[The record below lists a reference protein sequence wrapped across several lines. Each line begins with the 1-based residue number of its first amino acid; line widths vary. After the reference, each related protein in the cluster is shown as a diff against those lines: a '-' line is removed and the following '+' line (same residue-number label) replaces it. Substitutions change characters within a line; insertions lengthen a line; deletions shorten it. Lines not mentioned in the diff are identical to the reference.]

1 METIEAIDVFIH
13 ISEFKVI
20 KDLIKVKNISKSFSL
35 KTNLIET
42 ILPNKK
48 NNKRIIKAVNDVTFD
63 IKYGEIVGLVGESGC
78 GKSTLGRII
87 CNILKPDKGEISF
100 GENNISLNSLEIQ
113 MIFQDPFNS
122 LNPRY
127 RVKNII
133 SEAALFHELVSK
145 NEEDEFVDDLLNKCG
160 LNKEVKN
167 RFPHQLS
174 GGQRKRVGIARALA
188 VKPKLLVCD
197 EAVAGLDVSI
207 QAQIINLFFELQN
220 NYNLTYFFISHDLSV
235 VEHISDQVII
245 MYFGRIVEM
254 ASAEDIFKKPNHPY
268 TKALMEQIPNINK
281 RNLSFQPI
289 TGEMPSATKAPRGC
303 KFHPRCRFVKSICR
317 EIEPNLIEISPGWQS
332 ACHLNYN

>member
-1 METIEAIDVFIH
+1 MIEAIDVFIL
-13 ISEFKVI
+13 ISKFKMI
-20 KDLIKVKNISKSFSL
+20 KDLIKIKNISKSFSL
-35 KTNLIET
+35 NKNFLET
-42 ILPNKK
+42 ILPYKRNI
-48 NNKRIIKAVNDVTFD
+48 KRIIKAVNDVTFD
-63 IKYGEIVGLVGESGC
+63 IKCGKIVGLVGESGC

-100 GENNISLNSLEIQ
+100 GGNDVSIKPLEIQ

-133 SEAALFHELVSK
+133 SEAPLFHKLFSK
-145 NEEDEFVDDLLNKCG
+145 KEEDEFVDDLLKKCG

-167 RFPHQLS
+167 RFAHQLS

-188 VKPKLLVCD
+188 IKPKLIVCD

-207 QAQIINLFFELQN
+207 QAQILNLFFELQN

-245 MYFGRIVEM
+245 MYFGSIVEM

-281 RNLSFQPI
+281 RNLNFQPI
-289 TGEMPSATKAPRGC
+289 TGEIPSATDAPSGC

-317 EIEPNLIEISPGWQS
+317 EIEPSLLEISPGWSS
-332 ACHLNYN
+332 ACHLN

>member
-1 METIEAIDVFIH
+1 M
-13 ISEFKVI
+13 
-20 KDLIKVKNISKSFSL
+20 
-35 KTNLIET
+35 
-42 ILPNKK
+42 
-48 NNKRIIKAVNDVTFD
+48 
-63 IKYGEIVGLVGESGC
+63 GESGC

-87 CNILKPDKGEISF
+87 CNILKPDKGGISF
-100 GENNISLNSLEIQ
+100 GENDISMKSLEIQ

-133 SEAALFHELVSK
+133 SEAPLFHKLFSK
-145 NEEDEFVDDLLNKCG
+145 KEEDEFVDDLLNKCG

-207 QAQIINLFFELQN
+207 QAQILNLFFELQN

-245 MYFGRIVEM
+245 MYFGSIVEM

-268 TKALMEQIPNINK
+268 TKALMEQIPKISK
-281 RNLSFQPI
+281 RNLDFQPI
-289 TGEMPSATKAPRGC
+289 KGEMPSATKAPRGC
-303 KFHPRCRFVKSICR
+303 KFHPRCRFAKSVCR
-317 EIEPNLIEISPGWQS
+317 EIEPELLEISPGWLS